1 MFLNVTT
8 RMIIARKG
16 TIKMRIFQE
25 SSGRQKWQQPA
36 GNLDWGKE
44 IYNSSKD
51 MLEHENM
58 MVSGGQDS
66 LDVLVLGYLLK
77 FYLASDP

>member
-1 MFLNVTT
+1 MTT
-8 RMIIARKG
+8 RIIIERTG
-16 TIKMRIFQE
+16 TIEMRILQE
-25 SSGRQKWQQPA
+25 SSGRRKWHHPA
-36 GNLDWGKE
+36 GKLDPGKE
-44 IYNSSKD
+44 IYNSSKN

-77 FYLASDP
+77 F